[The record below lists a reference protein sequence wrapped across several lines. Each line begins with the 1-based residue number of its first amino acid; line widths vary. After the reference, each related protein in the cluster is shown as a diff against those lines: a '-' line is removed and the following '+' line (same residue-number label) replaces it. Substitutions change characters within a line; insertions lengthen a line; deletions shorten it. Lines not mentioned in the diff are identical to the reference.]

1 MVAPTVADMGV
12 QTKFE
17 NARAALRKPPA
28 EHPCAIPPIPGGQG
42 LWLIRQ
48 GEAAPLGYVRQ
59 RPVTGGFAF
68 DVYAHCRDEGG
79 RRPWLHTASSL
90 NSAVAWT
97 LQHDADVRALIAR
110 STAEPDP
117 WPPTAPPE
125 PSAGRRRRTP

>member
-1 MVAPTVADMGV
+1 MGV
-12 QTKFE
+12 QTKFD

-68 DVYAHCRDEGG
+68 DVYAHCRDGDG
-79 RRPWLHTASSL
+79 RRPWLHTAASRPGPQRRGAYDESR
-90 NSAVAWT
+90 
-97 LQHDADVRALIAR
+97 RAGPDSCTRCRGGA
-110 STAEPDP
+110 TASVE
-117 WPPTAPPE
+117 T
-125 PSAGRRRRTP
+125 

>member
-1 MVAPTVADMGV
+1 MGV

-28 EHPCAIPPIPGGQG
+28 GHPCAIPPIPGGQG

-48 GEAAPLGYVRQ
+48 GEAPALGYVRQ

-79 RRPWLHTASSL
+79 RRPWLHTAPSL

-117 WPPTAPPE
+117 WPPPAPPE
-125 PSAGRRRRTP
+125 PPVGRHPGP